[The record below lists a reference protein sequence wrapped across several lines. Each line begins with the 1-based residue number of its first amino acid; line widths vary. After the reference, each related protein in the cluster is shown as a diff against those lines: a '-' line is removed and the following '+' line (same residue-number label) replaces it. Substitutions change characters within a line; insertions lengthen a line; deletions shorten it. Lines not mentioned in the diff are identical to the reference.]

1 VCGRIHEVVG
11 AESPAHAHL
20 HRVLRVAA
28 ALIATLG
35 FTQWVVSR
43 EAERTLRRELSTTAE
58 VFNGLVKER
67 GARLET
73 NSALLASDFALKRVI
88 ATYFDPATYS
98 AETLASAARSYQ
110 SRIGVDLLWI
120 ADDQG
125 RILVNLPASPKGL
138 KPQIGYSPISES
150 LETETRRSPSR
161 RSTAS
166 CSSSLRY
173 PSSRPM
179 SSATWS
185 WDRRLTTGSR
195 RNSSGRRAP
204 TFPS

>member
-1 VCGRIHEVVG
+1 MRWWARSRLRSRIFI
-11 AESPAHAHL
+11 AFS
-20 HRVLRVAA
+20 VLVLA

-98 AETLASAARSYQ
+98 PDTLASA
-110 SRIGVDLLWI
+110 
-120 ADDQG
+120 
-125 RILVNLPASPKGL
+125 
-138 KPQIGYSPISES
+138 
-150 LETETRRSPSR
+150 TR
-161 RSTAS
+161 
-166 CSSSLRY
+166 
-173 PSSRPM
+173 
-179 SSATWS
+179 
-185 WDRRLTTGSR
+185 
-195 RNSSGRRAP
+195 
-204 TFPS
+204 F